1 MNKIQ
6 FFDELEKALK
16 ERGVSDID
24 GILRDYEELIIEMS
38 SNGMSEQDIIAEIGS
53 PQEIANGYT
62 DNINVKD
69 TRNYLSKNIKMLTVA
84 TILYFLIS
92 GLLFVSSIALTIVF
106 ARLDYLT
113 FIIVSI
119 LMLICA
125 ILNLKNLNKYK
136 NRKKNLEQ
144 LQKRKIEE
152 V

>member
-53 PQEIANGYT
+53 PLEIANGYT

-92 GLLFVSSIALTIVF
+92 GLIF
-106 ARLDYLT
+106 
-113 FIIVSI
+113 
-119 LMLICA
+119 
-125 ILNLKNLNKYK
+125 LKNHINMW
-136 NRKKNLEQ
+136 
-144 LQKRKIEE
+144 I
-152 V
+152 